1 MQWNM
6 YCEDTHK
13 NLHSDY
19 LIEVSFQGWFVLRTY
34 GTESKRIFAAS
45 VRLLQGDRL
54 TLGPFNTGFTVAVKH
69 TIPVTAK
76 SPWGHVLPVSN

>member
-45 VRLLQGDRL
+45 VRLL
-54 TLGPFNTGFTVAVKH
+54 
-69 TIPVTAK
+69 
-76 SPWGHVLPVSN
+76 